1 MSLTGE
7 LGKYQ
12 NEVTSL
18 SALPLAMY
26 ERIFKVYTQAANDTD
41 KQFYFYNILNKIQFP
56 PNLDS
61 NFFGL
66 YDVVGRLPL
75 TTVSY
80 RIYDNIHLWWIL
92 YLNNLEV
99 LRNKF
104 YVDGGVQLKF
114 IKPEL
119 LGVIY
124 TEMTNS
130 TVFGNRHF

>member
-1 MSLTGE
+1 MSLTGK

-12 NEVTSL
+12 NEVLSL
-18 SALPLAMY
+18 SALDLGMY
-26 ERIFKVYTQAANDTD
+26 ENIFKVYTQAANDTD

-56 PNLDS
+56 ENLGS
-61 NFFGL
+61 NFFDL
-66 YDVVGRLPL
+66 HTVTGRLPL

-80 RIYDNIHLWWIL
+80 HIYDNINLWWVI
-92 YLNNLEV
+92 YLNNLEI

-114 IKPEL
+114 IKPEF
-119 LGVIY
+119 LGFIY

>member
-18 SALPLAMY
+18 SALSLGMY

-56 PNLDS
+56 ENLDS

-124 TEMTNS
+124 VEMTNS

>member
-12 NEVTSL
+12 NEITSL

-56 PNLDS
+56 TNLDS

-66 YDVVGRLPL
+66 YDVLGRLPL

-92 YLNNLEV
+92 YLNNLDV